1 MSWKYQPS
9 ETVWAL
15 VSDADTLYG
24 GNVWFQTVE
33 RGDVY
38 AVQCYFDSL
47 HWFTFR
53 FHSEGLSLAG
63 YDVGT
68 IYQLRALLPL
78 LIATFPRGI

>member
-1 MSWKYQPS
+1 MNWKYQPS

-53 FHSEGLSLAG
+53 FHSEGASA
-63 YDVGT
+63 V
-68 IYQLRALLPL
+68 LPSSVDQGSPFL
-78 LIATFPRGI
+78 

>member
-33 RGDVY
+33 RGDDIPV
-38 AVQCYFDSL
+38 AVTYPAANRHVPTQYL
-47 HWFTFR
+47 
-53 FHSEGLSLAG
+53 
-63 YDVGT
+63 VGGG
-68 IYQLRALLPL
+68 RE
-78 LIATFPRGI
+78 

>member
-1 MSWKYQPS
+1 MRTAPGTKTKERIRMSWKYQPS

-38 AVQCYFDSL
+38 AV
-47 HWFTFR
+47 
-53 FHSEGLSLAG
+53 
-63 YDVGT
+63 
-68 IYQLRALLPL
+68 
-78 LIATFPRGI
+78 